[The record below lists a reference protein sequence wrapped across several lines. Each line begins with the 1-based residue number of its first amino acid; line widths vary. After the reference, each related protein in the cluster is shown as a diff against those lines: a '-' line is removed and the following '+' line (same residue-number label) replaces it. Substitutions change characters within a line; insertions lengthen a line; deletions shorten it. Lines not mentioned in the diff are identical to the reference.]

1 MCSRFLSIILGIVL
15 PIGLGAQVSFE
26 ASSNVKKV
34 SLNSYFEVAFTLK
47 NADGKGFM
55 PPGFE
60 GFVVY
65 AGPYRSASVTSINGV
80 RSSELTYTYTLKPT
94 QKGKFTI
101 GSAKIKAN
109 GKTYTSKPIQ
119 IEVVDAKALESQS
132 GENDVFVEAILSS
145 TEAVVG
151 QQITLD
157 YKLYT
162 AVNIDNYNVLEESDY
177 QGFYAHDL
185 RRFDLPPAREMIK
198 GKEYITKVV
207 KRLAL
212 FPQQV
217 GTLNIAPFQVELAI
231 LLEEPGANGFFFN
244 RQVQRMIAQTAPTS
258 VRVRELPPAA
268 LPAFTGAVGTFT
280 AFYTLDKTEVTTDDV
295 LSLRLSITGNGD
307 IKRVQ
312 PPALMLSDSFEVY
325 DPKIIDETSYEESG
339 ELIGRKEIEYLI
351 VPKKPGVYQLSPDFS
366 YFDPGKGN
374 YIAIE
379 KKFFSINVQQGSL
392 EAPSATKAIEESA
405 EEDIRFIKLKDR
417 LYQSKDHFFG
427 NTIFWTLTVLPFAL
441 LGFVILIKRRQLQWA
456 NVDAFQLKRQ
466 RAREVALRHL
476 KDAAQYL
483 KEGKHRAFYDEIFKA
498 LLGYVCDKLH
508 LPLSTLTKY
517 NVQEKLHTLNV
528 EEPLIQHF
536 MQLIQTCEIA
546 LFAGK
551 EDEIAQSELY
561 SEALEVITKMEAFL
575 GK

>member
-1 MCSRFLSIILGIVL
+1 MFSRLLSLILGIVL
-15 PIGLGAQVSFE
+15 PIWLGAQVSFE
-26 ASSNVKKV
+26 ALSNAKKV
-34 SLNSYFEVAFTLK
+34 SLNSYFDVAFTLK

-55 PPGFE
+55 PPAFE
-60 GFVVY
+60 GFIVY
-65 AGPYRSASVTSINGV
+65 AGPYRSASVTSINNV
-80 RSSELTYTYTLKPT
+80 RTSELTYTYTLKPT
-94 QKGKFTI
+94 RKGKFAI
-101 GSAKIKAN
+101 GSATIKAN

-119 IEVVDAKALESQS
+119 IEVVDAKALSAKS

-157 YKLYT
+157 YKLFT

-185 RRFDLPPAREMIK
+185 RRFDLPPAREIIK
-198 GKEYITKVV
+198 GREYITKVV

-217 GTLNIAPFQVELAI
+217 GKLHIAPFQVELAI

-244 RQVQRMIAQTAPTS
+244 RQVQRMTAQTAPIS
-258 VRVRELPPAA
+258 VQVRELPTAPA
-268 LPAFTGAVGTFT
+268 AFTGAVGTFT

-312 PPALMLSDSFEVY
+312 PPALILSDSFEVY

-351 VPKKPGVYQLSPDFS
+351 VPKKPGVYQLHPEFA
-366 YFDPGKGN
+366 YFDPNTGS

-379 KKFFSINVQQGSL
+379 KKIFSIKVQQGSL
-392 EAPSATKAIEESA
+392 EASSESETIEQGA
-405 EEDIRFIKLKDR
+405 AEDIRFIKLDDR
-417 LYQSKDHFFG
+417 LYQHRDSFFG
-427 NTIFWTLTVLPFAL
+427 NTAFWTFTVLPFAL
-441 LGFVILIKRRQLQWA
+441 LGFVILIKRKQLQRGGI
-456 NVDAFQLKRQ
+456 DALQLKRQ

-483 KEGKHRAFYDEIFKA
+483 KERNQRAFYDAVFKA

-508 LPLSTLTKY
+508 LPLSTLTKH
-517 NVQEKLHTLNV
+517 NVQEKLQSLNV
-528 EEPLIQHF
+528 ETPLIQRF

-551 EDEIAQSELY
+551 EDETAQSEVY
-561 SEALEVITKMEAFL
+561 SEALELVTKMEAFL